1 MCDKTAKKYNLAKD
15 QMLDWSQPGIGSNSR
30 MRVVPP
36 LFSRELNKEAS
47 VNKDSAT
54 PGRGKYQQ
62 LFQDKLVISILF
74 LTCKGSVKV
83 PWTQQ

>member
-30 MRVVPP
+30 MRVVRP

-54 PGRGKYQQ
+54 PGKNQQ
-62 LFQDKLVISILF
+62 LFQDKLVYLDTVSHL
-74 LTCKGSVKV
+74 
-83 PWTQQ
+83 

>member
-30 MRVVPP
+30 MRVVRP

-54 PGRGKYQQ
+54 PGKYQQ